1 MTPLAAK
8 TVDRASGA
16 LLLLLGIGAIWHAQS
31 LSVPFAADPVGPK
44 AFPTIAGAVLA
55 VAGASIMLRPEA
67 IEVEAGHR
75 MRVAGVA
82 IASLV
87 YPFLLLPLGF
97 VPATALLGIVTARAF
112 GGKWV
117 GSIIASILLAAAFL
131 LIIDTGLG
139 LPLPRGPLGI

>member
-31 LSVPFAADPVGPK
+31 LSVPFASDPIGPK

-55 VAGASIMLRPEA
+55 LAGASIMLRPEA
-67 IEVEAGHR
+67 IDVEAGHR
-75 MRVAGVA
+75 MRVASVA

-87 YPFLLLPLGF
+87 YDALRRRAGDELADLLFVTLCMANERGLDLERGF
-97 VPATALLGIVTARAF
+97 TRMMDKIETRDADRWTKKDAP
-112 GGKWV
+112 
-117 GSIIASILLAAAFL
+117 
-131 LIIDTGLG
+131 
-139 LPLPRGPLGI
+139 PRP